1 MSLKSIS
8 LLAWCIKCMVWL
20 QIRTRLWGKGLS
32 YLHMVQ
38 QWNSY
43 SGQAFL
49 LEKCLQKGLRDIR
62 QLYCNGELKCC
73 QQISEQFEI
82 NILAVNGLIAAIP
95 AYLRNLATSNEETAE
110 SREPQI
116 KEVICQIT
124 TLKRYSLLNFNR
136 SIVYDKFL
144 KWCNLFQIEYDDFLL
159 EFKYINIVS
168 NVAKLRSFQ
177 YRLLNLAIITNVDLY
192 CWNVRQ
198 SEQCSFCSQA
208 RETVAH
214 LFFECYTIQELWR
227 SISDLIMDLFKGSPN
242 VTMKSIMFNSILDD
256 RSHVAN
262 LICLLVKQ
270 YIYHQRCL
278 DKPIRFS
285 ECKNIIFNTRNT
297 EKYIAVKM
305 ERSKSI
311 WSSGLY
317 PKMKVTI
324 AQVMR
329 LKNLFK
335 NTCICCNMS

>member
-1 MSLKSIS
+1 MI
-8 LLAWCIKCMVWL
+8 
-20 QIRTRLWGKGLS
+20 
-32 YLHMVQ
+32 
-38 QWNSY
+38 
-43 SGQAFL
+43 
-49 LEKCLQKGLRDIR
+49 
-62 QLYCNGELKCC
+62 
-73 QQISEQFEI
+73 
-82 NILAVNGLIAAIP
+82 
-95 AYLRNLATSNEETAE
+95 
-110 SREPQI
+110 
-116 KEVICQIT
+116 
-124 TLKRYSLLNFNR
+124 
-136 SIVYDKFL
+136 
-144 KWCNLFQIEYDDFLL
+144 FLL

-227 SISDLIMDLFKGSPN
+227 SISDLIMDLFKVSPN

-270 YIYHQRCL
+270 YIYRQRCL

-297 EKYIAVKM
+297 EKYIAVKNGTV
-305 ERSKSI
+305 KKHLI
-311 WSSGLY
+311 KWSLSQNESDNRPSNEIEEFIQEHMHML
-317 PKMKVTI
+317 
-324 AQVMR
+324 
-329 LKNLFK
+329 
-335 NTCICCNMS
+335 